1 MEETS
6 ENILATSYFISVLKC
21 HKYILSGVRK
31 IEEGPEKERE
41 KGRKEK
47 AKNFISLSHLGMYLF
62 HTLENMRDNM
72 RRE

>member
-31 IEEGPEKERE
+31 IEEGPEEEEE

-47 AKNFISLSHLGMYLF
+47 AKNFISLLHLCIFSIL
-62 HTLENMRDNM
+62 
-72 RRE
+72 